1 MFNTVC
7 GSMWNACRWTPRTC
21 QRTICVRCVSQG
33 ELWGRAGGQGSA
45 TPHNR
50 PVDKRRAQKIQQ
62 KKRDDISD
70 AEEKKRRRA
79 GHTPMSRT
87 PLSTSNEGKKVSSL
101 LSATPSSGGVA
112 RKRKRG
118 KVSGAGVVIV
128 M

>member
-1 MFNTVC
+1 M
-7 GSMWNACRWTPRTC
+7 
-21 QRTICVRCVSQG
+21 
-33 ELWGRAGGQGSA
+33 
-45 TPHNR
+45 
-50 PVDKRRAQKIQQ
+50 DKRRAQKIQQ

-101 LSATPSSGGVA
+101 LPAAAATPGSGSMA

-118 KVSGAGVVIV
+118 KVSGESMAIV